1 MIPARPTG
9 KFILAQV
16 EFFQTGYGYYSDH
29 GQTVLA
35 SWSKLQADHWRAKL
49 PAREV
54 PEAKREAGDG
64 E

>member
-9 KFILAQV
+9 KFIIAQV
-16 EFFQTGYGYYSDH
+16 EFFQAGYDYYSDH

-49 PAREV
+49 REA
-54 PEAKREAGDG
+54 PELKREAGDG